1 MAQVDYFLKIKGVDG
16 ESTDEKHKGE
26 IELESWSFGGTNAA
40 SFSSGG
46 GGGAGKVS
54 LQDFHFVKK
63 TDKSSVK
70 LFVAMSTGEHLPSAV
85 LTCRKAGKEQQEFLI
100 ITLTDTM
107 VSSYQTGGSA
117 GSAIIPSEQVSL
129 GYSKIE
135 VKYKEQK
142 PDGSLGG
149 EVVGGWDLKT
159 NKKV

>member
-54 LQDFHFVKK
+54 LKDFKFRKK
-63 TDKSSVK
+63 IDKASIK
-70 LFVAMSTGEHLPSAV
+70 LFVAMSTGEHLPSAI

-107 VSSYQTGGSA
+107 VSSYDTGGSA
-117 GSAIIPSEQVSL
+117 EAPGADPRGVLLVVVAPLSQRESFAIDRARIVL
-129 GYSKIE
+129 
-135 VKYKEQK
+135 
-142 PDGSLGG
+142 
-149 EVVGGWDLKT
+149 
-159 NKKV
+159 